1 MKKIFISICIC
12 ALAISSQAQNY
23 FQASVKKNG
32 TNLEFYLRLLPGGSN
47 VSIRFDDINFQ
58 IRWPNADPSPIT
70 GAITVNTIDFPGLV
84 ILDDPYGFEGYGSD
98 LGYKIKQFTPQVPG
112 SVTSAVK
119 TYTAGQEYLVFSV
132 AVSNAISLNIQL
144 AANNEDGGAPYYCS
158 FTKNNPLGGQ
168 SDYTS
173 HNLVNGN
180 ITNQFFYASNAAL
193 LSTSPGAGGTTNFFQ
208 RIVPSGVVPVKF
220 TSFSATKKDN
230 DAILSWLV
238 ENETSLVTTYEI
250 ERSIDGIK
258 FDKINTIAK
267 NGGISNIYNIT
278 DANLSALKNRG
289 IIYYR
294 IKQMDVNGEFVYSD
308 IKSVRMNDKGTL
320 ISIFPNPVVDITT
333 VKIDVLEAT
342 DGTISLINADGKQL
356 QTSTLKAAKGL
367 NLKKID
373 MNNLPKGDY
382 LLKVMLGTELQTI
395 KVVKL

>member
-1 MKKIFISICIC
+1 MKYIYII
-12 ALAISSQAQNY
+12 ALLLTVSVSTNAQY
-23 FQASVKKNG
+23 FEASVKRTG
-32 TNLEFYLRLLPGGSN
+32 SSLEFYLRPKVGGTDITN
-47 VSIRFDDINFQ
+47 FKFDNIDMF
-58 IRWPNADPSPIT
+58 IRWPDNEADPIFGTP
-70 GAITVNTIDFPGLV
+70 VPNTTNFPGLT
-84 ILDDPYGFEGYGSD
+84 ISKSTTFNPYDGEVGFKNIEFFSPPSNSTS
-98 LGYKIKQFTPQVPG
+98 TPQ
-112 SVTSAVK
+112 
-119 TYTAGQEYLVFSV
+119 TYVAGTQYLVFSV
-132 AVSNAISLNIQL
+132 PITGPISNNIQF
-144 AANNEDGGAPYYCS
+144 AADNDNATIYYLTLTRNTAGIGGPSDHSSHNTA
-158 FTKNNPLGGQ
+158 LGGNVLNQ
-168 SDYTS
+168 LFYGLPAQLSS
-173 HNLVNGN
+173 NGAS
-180 ITNQFFYASNAAL
+180 FYQKI
-193 LSTSPGAGGTTNFFQ
+193 GA
-208 RIVPSGVVPVKF
+208 GVVPVKF

-230 DAILSWLV
+230 DALLSWLV